1 MILQQHTA
9 IFLAILA
16 TSLIEAHAS
25 IKFRCNRTCGT
36 NNLPYPFGFSSDC
49 DIHFNC
55 SPSGQMLIHEFPVQ
69 IVGQNS
75 MKIILEPKCNRPFE
89 ALDNLFTKNYAPK
102 STNAILLHN
111 CTSAVSPC
119 NIPSIKVQ
127 THFESLNCSNN
138 SNLSCFSKEVREDG
152 FFDYSM
158 AKSSRCQ
165 YLLSS
170 ISAESF
176 TGSGVSLEI
185 QMMELWWW
193 LQGDCRCSK
202 DAICTQVKSPAG
214 SGFRCQC
221 RDGLVG
227 DGYLAGVGCRKA
239 SAGCNSAKY
248 LSGKCGGGSGVAVLL
263 GGVVAGV
270 GVSLGLFCCLIRR
283 NSASKAKSRRKLH
296 LAEAADI
303 NIPIYPYKEIEKA
316 TNSFSAKQRIG
327 TGAYGTVY
335 AGKLSSDSWVAIK
348 RIKHGDMDNI
358 EQNEVNLA
366 ALAADKISRGRLDEI
381 IDPFLDLH
389 SDAWTFSS
397 VHKVAEVAFRCLA
410 FHKDMRPSMVE
421 VAAEL
426 EQIML
431 SRWASSEETNCPT
444 SLDFSPCSSS
454 SNVSE
459 KPLNLTVRKTE
470 SERRGLFVLQ
480 TQPSGKSPEVANR
493 NSPVSVQ
500 DPWLSEKSSPS
511 SSNLLNNVIIK

>member
-16 TSLIEAHAS
+16 ISLIEAHAS

-36 NNLPYPFGFSSDC
+36 NNLPYPFGFSADC
-49 DIHFNC
+49 DIHLNC
-55 SPSGQMLIHEFPVQ
+55 SPSGQMLINEFPVQ

-75 MKIILEPKCNRPFE
+75 IKIILEPKCNRPFE

-138 SNLSCFSKEVREDG
+138 NNLSCFSKEVTEDG

-158 AKSSRCQ
+158 ANISRCQ

-202 DAICTQVKSPAG
+202 DAICTQVESPAG

-227 DGYLAGVGCRKA
+227 DGYLAGVGCRKGHA
-239 SAGCNSAKY
+239 YINIKEVFQKLGVGTWSACRNLKRNPLQVAILPSI

-270 GVSLGLFCCLIRR
+270 GVSLGLFCCLLRR
-283 NSASKAKSRRKLH
+283 SSASKAKSRRKLH

-335 AGKLSSDSWVAIK
+335 AGKLNSDSWVAIK

-410 FHKDMRPSMVE
+410 FHKDMRPSMRE
-421 VAAEL
+421 ASEL
-426 EQIML
+426 DSKKNRIGEK
-431 SRWASSEETNCPT
+431 RFVC
-444 SLDFSPCSSS
+444 SPDTAQWK
-454 SNVSE
+454 V
-459 KPLNLTVRKTE
+459 T
-470 SERRGLFVLQ
+470 G
-480 TQPSGKSPEVANR
+480 SGQS
-493 NSPVSVQ
+493 
-500 DPWLSEKSSPS
+500 
-511 SSNLLNNVIIK
+511 

>member
-16 TSLIEAHAS
+16 ISLIEAHAS

-49 DIHFNC
+49 DIHLNC

-75 MKIILEPKCNRPFE
+75 MKIILEPRCNRPFQ

-138 SNLSCFSKEVREDG
+138 SNLSCFSKEVTEDG

-158 AKSSRCQ
+158 ANISRCQ

-202 DAICTQVKSPAG
+202 DAICTQVESPAG

-227 DGYLAGVGCRKA
+227 DGYLAGVGCRK
-239 SAGCNSAKY
+239 GCNSAKY

-358 EQNEVNLA
+358 EQVMNEIKL
-366 ALAADKISRGRLDEI
+366 ISSCIKWQKWRLGASHFI
-381 IDPFLDLH
+381 
-389 SDAWTFSS
+389 
-397 VHKVAEVAFRCLA
+397 
-410 FHKDMRPSMVE
+410 KDMRPSMVE

-470 SERRGLFVLQ
+470 SERRAPFISLFKLGGWAWEG
-480 TQPSGKSPEVANR
+480 TSFR
-493 NSPVSVQ
+493 TSVFPFP
-500 DPWLSEKSSPS
+500 D
-511 SSNLLNNVIIK
+511 